1 MDTNR
6 ATAGDERQSAVQPDE
21 EQRWQAVLTRDRS
34 ADGSFY
40 YAVVSTGVYCRPSCA
55 SRRPRRENVR
65 FYDTCGEAEQA
76 GFRACKRCRPDQA
89 TLTERHAAAITA
101 ACRMIETADT
111 PPGVDALAGA
121 VGMSRFHFQRVFKEL
136 TGITPRAYA
145 AAHRGGRARRALAQ
159 GSSVTEALY
168 DAGFNSSGRFYEAA
182 PALLGMTP
190 TAYRDGGTGL
200 GIRFAL
206 GECWLGTVLVAA
218 TDKGVCAISLGD
230 EPDVLLRE
238 LQQRFPKAQLIG
250 GDADFER
257 SIAEVIGFLQA
268 PERGLE
274 LPLDIRGTAFQ
285 QRVWQ
290 ALREIP
296 SGSTA
301 NYADIARRIGQPA
314 ATRAVARACAAN
326 PLAVAIPCHR
336 VIRTDGSL
344 SGYRWGVERKQAL
357 LEREASE

>member
-6 ATAGDERQSAVQPDE
+6 ATAGGERQRAVQPDE

-65 FYDTCGEAEQA
+65 FYDTCGKAEQA

-89 TLTERHAAAITA
+89 TLTERHATAVTA

-145 AAHRGGRARRALAQ
+145 AAHRGSRARRALAQ

-190 TAYRDGGTGL
+190 TAYRDGGTGH